1 MRGKKRF
8 IKLTN
13 EARTELEQGYK
24 TGKKATFRQR
34 CHMILL
40 SDKGKQVREIAELFD
55 YNYPV
60 ITRWFTRY
68 EEGGIE
74 ALHTAKGGGR
84 PSIIRI
90 DNEVETKRIKE
101 IIAKHPQQ
109 LKEALPVIEE
119 EFNHTMSLMTLK
131 RFLKKTVTGTNGSET

>member
-8 IKLTN
+8 ITLSDDSR
-13 EARTELEQGYK
+13 AELETGYK
-24 TGKKATFRQR
+24 TGKKAIFRQR
-34 CHMILL
+34 CHMLLL
-40 SDKGKQVREIAELFD
+40 SDKGKTVGEIAEIFG
-55 YNYPV
+55 YNYQV

-84 PSIIRI
+84 PAIIRI

-101 IIAKHPQQ
+101 IVAKHPQQ
-109 LKEALPVIEE
+109 LKEALPIIEQE
-119 EFNHTMSLMTLK
+119 LNHTMSLMTLK
-131 RFLKKTVTGTNGSET
+131 RFLKKTVTGTNDSEM